1 MPTLPRLLPE
11 IKLQTTEEKTVVRDR
26 LHIACSAL
34 RSRRRRTDR
43 EPGTAGA
50 DAESQFDLHVGWKP
64 RVNPW
69 LIAMTVALA
78 AFMEVLDTSIANVA
92 LPHIGGSLGAST
104 DEATWVLTSYLV
116 SNAIVLPLGGW
127 ACSRDGPPQLLRPVH
142 HRLHRRELSLRHR
155 SLPAHPAALPR
166 AAGRGRRRHA
176 AHGAGHHG
184 RLIRAAKRGQ
194 AFALYGLVAVLAP
207 SIGPTLGGWITDNF
221 SWRWI
226 FFINIPVGILA
237 FILVTRLVE
246 DPPWIKADRSR
257 LRNMDYVG
265 LAFLTLAMG
274 GMQIM
279 LDKGEENDWFS
290 SPFICFFAVL
300 FVVGIIGLFA
310 WEWQQERSADQ
321 PAPLPLQNFAICC
334 FLMMLVGGVLNA
346 NTVLQPQFTQQLL
359 GYTATTAGLALTDG
373 GITLVFMMPLAGI
386 ATGKISARY
395 LAAFGFMMLVITF
408 RYAADVTNLQMSFAE
423 ASWLRVVQ
431 MFPLP
436 FCFISITTAAYVGM
450 PKEQSNQ
457 VAGLINFVR
466 NIGGCILIAITN
478 AQVTSR
484 SCGMSSTCSRPCCR
498 APSPSI
504 STKALTG
511 LLNGSFGRRERQRM
525 ALGPD
530 LSPADPQA
538 QTQGY
543 QDVYMELSWASIVLI
558 CLAFMLSKNRPGE
571 GAAAVE
577 CTKAWMSACPHALAV
592 LHS

>member
-1 MPTLPRLLPE
+1 LSAIDSTLPALPSDPAANG
-11 IKLQTTEEKTVVRDR
+11 KRNG
-26 LHIACSAL
+26 S
-34 RSRRRRTDR
+34 
-43 EPGTAGA
+43 GAGA
-50 DAESQFDLHVGWKP
+50 PPAEIQNPNLALPVAWKP

-69 LIAMTVALA
+69 LIAMSVALA

-92 LPHIGGSLGAST
+92 LPHIGGALGAST

-127 ACSRDGPPQLLRPVH
+127 ASSVMG
-142 HRLHRRELSLRHR
+142 RRNFFVFCITIFTVASFLCGVAP
-155 SLPAHPAALPR
+155 SLPILLLCR
-166 AAGRGRRRHA
+166 VLQ
-176 AHGAGHHG
+176 GAGGGGMQPMAQAIMADSFEPH
-184 RLIRAAKRGQ
+184 KRGQ

-257 LRNMDYVG
+257 LFKMDYVG
-265 LAFLTLAMG
+265 LGFLTLAMG
-274 GMQIM
+274 GLQIM

-290 SPFICFFAVL
+290 SPFICVFATL
-300 FVVGIIGLFA
+300 FIVGIVGLFA
-310 WEWQQERSADQ
+310 WEWQQKE
-321 PAPLPLQNFAICC
+321 PLINLRLFRYRNFAICC

-359 GYTATTAGLALTDG
+359 GYTATTAGLALTAG
-373 GITLVFMMPLAGI
+373 GVTLVFMMPLAGI
-386 ATGKISARY
+386 ATGRISARY

-408 RYAADVTNLQMSFAE
+408 RYAAIVTNLQMSFAE

-466 NIGGCILIAITN
+466 NIGGSILIAITN

-484 SCGMSSTCSRPCCR
+484 AMWHEQHLQQAMQSGN
-498 APSPSI
+498 I
-504 STKALTG
+504 GFDQHKQALTAAFNHAFG
-511 LLNGSFGRRERQRM
+511 VANGSAM
-525 ALGPD
+525 ALGQIYNQMKD
-530 LSPADPQA
+530 QA
-538 QTQGY
+538 RMQGY
-543 QDVYMELSWASIVLI
+543 QDVYMELSYASIILVF
-558 CLAFMLSKNRPGE
+558 LAFMLSKNRPGE
-571 GAAAVE
+571 GGGGGGV
-577 CTKAWMSACPHALAV
+577 H
-592 LHS
+592 